1 MSRTAVILTAVFVIA
16 AGISLAGS
24 LMDARPPEPSPSFT
38 PFVQQTGNRWSIA
51 VTATDSAF
59 EFAIATLPPGA
70 AAFDVLAQ
78 GASPHELQIFK
89 LQEGTTFETFAESAS
104 RLGRNP
110 RLFRLGTP
118 VGGTGA
124 GGGIQPGESRRIVL
138 DLELGVYAF
147 VSFINDDSE
156 SGLIQRF
163 DVVAG
168 EETPAGIPPAIGDI
182 ALTDDAFKLP
192 SEPLGS
198 GVFRVKNEGK
208 AIHEAALFSVEG
220 SLDELVADLSEEE
233 AVTGEAGLG
242 ILAPER
248 VTYSGLDL
256 EAGRSYAFVCRLIN
270 PDTGRPYFEEGMVAE
285 FQAP

>member
-1 MSRTAVILTAVFVIA
+1 MSRTAVIVTAVFVIA
-16 AGISLAGS
+16 AGVSLAGS

-59 EFAIATLPPGA
+59 EFAIAALPPGA

-78 GASPHELQIFK
+78 GSSPHELQIFK

-104 RLGRNP
+104 RLGRDP

-118 VGGTGA
+118 VGGAGA

-156 SGLIQRF
+156 SGLVRRF
-163 DVVAG
+163 DVLEG

-182 ALTDDAFKLP
+182 ALTDDVFELP
-192 SEPLGS
+192 SETLGS
-198 GVFRVKNEGK
+198 GVFRVENEGND
-208 AIHEAALFSVEG
+208 IHEAALFSVDG
-220 SLDELVADLSEEE
+220 SLEELVADLSEEGGS
-233 AVTGEAGLG
+233 TGEAGLG
-242 ILAPER
+242 ILAPDR
-248 VTYSGLDL
+248 VTYSRLDL

-270 PDTGRPYFEEGMVAE
+270 PDTARPYFEEGMVAE
-285 FQAP
+285 FQAQ